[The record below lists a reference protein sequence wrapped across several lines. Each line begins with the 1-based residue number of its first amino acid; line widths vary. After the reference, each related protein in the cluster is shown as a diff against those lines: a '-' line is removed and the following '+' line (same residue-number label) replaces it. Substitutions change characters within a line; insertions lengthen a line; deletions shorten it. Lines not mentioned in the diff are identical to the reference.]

1 MNNELN
7 PDYNEQAANILNSW
21 RPIHKAYKKLME
33 ILKKRVIPYNNLF
46 MLGNRKIVLE
56 CDSPEDC
63 RIVDGD
69 TINGFPIEVRKG
81 EKFANGMFCSIDEM
95 EQDIIKALKESG
107 VEECG
112 GITTIDSKKEIEIY
126 LHRDFNIKADNG
138 TLISAL
144 NDVIPSDWSYTI
156 LTYRDHIDVSP
167 SCRKHWNDSPIT
179 STTKYFG
186 EGSGG
191 VAVCGYLPSPVYLY
205 SRIGLL
211 GETIA
216 ISKEDYESN
225 YEVPRNGMVDDD
237 YMNKLR
243 ASEAPMGSN
252 TELKEFIDSLP
263 EEVDRTYDE
272 IEALQCQGRDK
283 PKENKEQDKF
293 LDKITIELTPY
304 HRDNWLWVL
313 KEIQDNPILL
323 AAFNTGD
330 FLGELGPILAKTFRG
345 TEKYSPNAQPGDATK
360 RLLDIIQHKLTK
372 KD

>member
-1 MNNELN
+1 
-7 PDYNEQAANILNSW
+7 
-21 RPIHKAYKKLME
+21 ME
-33 ILKKRVIPYNNLF
+33 ILKENATPYNNLF

-63 RIVDGD
+63 RIADGS

-81 EKFANGMFCSIDEM
+81 AKWDDEM
-95 EQDIIKALKESG
+95 FKMEDDEDEHPKEWCVEFLLKDADYKKNYQRDPEAAVYQLNQFLNKSDIIHKGISDHFGTIVITVDDPSTFLIKSG
-107 VEECG
+107 DTWKSNCIVVRKNAQCEFPGGEYTLVEK
-112 GITTIDSKKEIEIY
+112 INN
-126 LHRDFNIKADNG
+126 DFRCAMLD
-138 TLISAL
+138 L
-144 NDVIPSDWSYTI
+144 
-156 LTYRDHIDVSP
+156 
-167 SCRKHWNDSPIT
+167 
-179 STTKYFG
+179 
-186 EGSGG
+186 
-191 VAVCGYLPSPVYLY
+191 GYPYPVYLY

-237 YMNKLR
+237 YMNNLR

-283 PKENKEQDKF
+283 PKKQLVKENKEQDKF
-293 LDKITIELTPY
+293 NDKITIEITPY

-330 FLGELGPILAKTFRG
+330 FLAELGPILAKTFRG